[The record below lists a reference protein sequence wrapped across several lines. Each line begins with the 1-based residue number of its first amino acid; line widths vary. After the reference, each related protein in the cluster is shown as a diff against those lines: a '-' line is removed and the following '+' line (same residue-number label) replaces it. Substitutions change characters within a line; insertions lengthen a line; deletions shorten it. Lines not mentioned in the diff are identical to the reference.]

1 MRACLFLSLYGLYG
15 WDWICDDTDA
25 LRERLGKMLR
35 AVNED
40 NGSAGP
46 APRCPPSVRLG
57 GLQIAQVSMDAA
69 ADSSIA
75 HALAARDGAPRP
87 YYSTS
92 ANGQVIAMCRA
103 DARFR
108 ALMHEADEI
117 HADGMPMVLISRMRS
132 TTPISERVATTD
144 LVHAVARRAE
154 SEGVSF
160 YFLGGSEEVNRRAVE
175 AMRAAYPGLTFA
187 GRRNGYFT
195 PEEEERVVADIRE
208 ARPDILWIGLG
219 FPLEQAFVKR
229 NLDRFTGVGVVKTAG
244 GLFDFL
250 SGKNARAPLW
260 MQKAGL
266 EWLHRMCLEP
276 RRLARRYLVTNPVA
290 IYALLRNSD

>member
-1 MRACLFLSLYGLYG
+1 
-15 WDWICDDTDA
+15 
-25 LRERLGKMLR
+25 MLR
-35 AVNED
+35 AVNEE
-40 NGSAGP
+40 NGSAMP
-46 APRCPPSVRLG
+46 VTRRPPTVRLG

-69 ADSSIA
+69 ADGFVA
-75 HALAARDGAPRP
+75 QALAARGGNRRP

-92 ANGQVIAMCRA
+92 ANGQVIAMCRS
-103 DARFR
+103 DDRFR

-117 HADGMPMVLISRMRS
+117 YADGMPMVLISRMRS
-132 TTPISERVATTD
+132 ATPLSERVATTD

-154 SEGVSF
+154 SKGLSF
-160 YFLGGSEEVNRRAVE
+160 YFLGGTEEVNRRAVE
-175 AMRAAYPGLTFA
+175 AMRAAYPGLSFA

-195 PEEEERVVADIRE
+195 PEEEEKVVAEISD
-208 ARPDILWIGLG
+208 ARPDILWVGLG
-219 FPLEQAFVKR
+219 FPMEQAFVKR
-229 NLDRFTGVGVVKTAG
+229 NLGRLTGVGVIKTSG

-250 SGKNARAPLW
+250 SGKNPRAPLW